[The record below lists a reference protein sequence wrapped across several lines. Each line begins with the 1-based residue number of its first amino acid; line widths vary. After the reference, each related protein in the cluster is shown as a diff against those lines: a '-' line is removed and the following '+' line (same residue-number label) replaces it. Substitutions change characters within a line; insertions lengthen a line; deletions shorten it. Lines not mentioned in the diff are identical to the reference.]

1 MAATLDDTVLAQC
14 ILRELTHLKVKG
26 CAMRDSTCSSDTET
40 PSPASSQ
47 SLSSIRSSS
56 PTGLMQFSPSIA
68 PPPGLAPPPPGL
80 PLPLPLASLV
90 PPPRQPLSRTVSIEM
105 PAEASKELQW
115 QVLNPN
121 AKFKSAC
128 GCPLVSQPFQVGELE
143 DVRVI
148 FAPGKQW
155 MTEYCRTT
163 KKHKKSQACD
173 DLPKFGSLQ
182 LKISGNAKAGDCN
195 VYFLF
200 GTHRFGPVSSPAG
213 QCTTE
218 VFELPVDWRR
228 ELHGGAL
235 SIGVE
240 IESA

>member
-14 ILRELTHLKVKG
+14 ILRELTHLKVQS
-26 CAMRDSTCSSDTET
+26 CAMRDSACSSDTET

-56 PTGLMQFSPSIA
+56 PMGLTRLVGPSI
-68 PPPGLAPPPPGL
+68 PPPPGL

-90 PPPRQPLSRTVSIEM
+90 PPPKPLSRTVSIEL
-105 PAEASKELQW
+105 PPEAPQEPQW
-115 QVLNPN
+115 HVLNPN

-128 GCPLVSQPFQVGELE
+128 GCPLVSQPFQVGDLD

-182 LKISGNAKAGDCN
+182 LKISGDAKAEDSK
-195 VYFLF
+195 VFFLF
-200 GTHRFGPVSSPAG
+200 GSHRFGPVASPAG

-228 ELHGGAL
+228 ELCGGAL

-240 IESA
+240 IERA